1 MTDTLGRLLR
11 FGMVGFS
18 GVLIDFSIT
27 WLCKEK
33 LKLNKFTANAAG
45 FTLAVTS
52 NYILNRV
59 WTFKNTSP
67 DIFKQFTWFLL
78 IGIIGLAINTGIL
91 YLFHEKRKFHF
102 YLSKAAAIAFVFC
115 WNFAANSLLTFRYK

>member
-18 GVLIDFSIT
+18 GILIDFSIT

-45 FTLAVTS
+45 FTLAVIS
-52 NYILNRV
+52 NYMLNRV

-78 IGIIGLAINTGIL
+78 IGIVGLAINTGIL
-91 YLFHEKRKFHF
+91 YLLHEKRKFPF

-115 WNFAANSLLTFRYK
+115 WNFAANSSLTFRYK